1 MLKEKKITVDD
12 LDNAIEIVKNI
23 QQLKEQLIASVWKPN
38 VKTYIRRKDK
48 EPKRKLLISLES
60 NSINKIIE
68 KPKFKKKKKYVRQSK
83 S

>member
-38 VKTYIRRKDK
+38 IKTYIRRKDK

-60 NSINKIIE
+60 NNINNVK
-68 KPKFKKKKKYVRQSK
+68 KNSSFKNLPKRGIKFM
-83 S
+83 